1 MKRGSPRSFLLQSGC
16 SMSKRAVSL
25 SILALA
31 AFTAAMPADAGTP
44 DRDAAMFSSIKGTWT
59 GPGEIVAG
67 KYKGTKFTCNLTG
80 ETPSGTVGM
89 KLDGACRV
97 GVFTQPMSASVVR
110 RGAGYRGLFLDGAA
124 GKGLDITGGSVSG
137 QRAVF
142 SINRKE
148 LKGAMLAKLNGSDAM
163 NVTISVRV
171 DNRLVPVIGMNLK
184 RVDSSATG
192 SVSAD

>member
-1 MKRGSPRSFLLQSGC
+1 MRGSPLVQLLQSGC

-25 SILALA
+25 SVLALA
-31 AFTAAMPADAGTP
+31 ALSAAAPVSAGTP
-44 DRDAAMFSSIKGTWT
+44 DRDAVLFSSIKGTWT

-80 ETPSGTVGM
+80 ATPNGVVGM

-97 GVFTQPMSASVVR
+97 GVFTQPMSATVER
-110 RGAGYRGLFLDGAA
+110 RGSGYRGAFLDGAA
-124 GKGLDITGGSVSG
+124 GKGLDITGGSVNG

-142 SINRKE
+142 NIDRKE
-148 LKGAMLAKLNGSDAM
+148 LRGAMLAKLNGSDAM

-171 DNRLVPVIGMNLK
+171 DNKLVPVIGMNLK
-184 RVDSSATG
+184 RVDSRSTG